1 MDKILIPNGCE
12 AEVADYKEQIV
23 ADYKNNPLIEA
34 LPPIYEVQKVV
45 ENLAVYP
52 VYSNEERKLDNH
64 YRIHLIQRLF
74 QVFQPLPFHID
85 LESKVSRALR
95 QGYIIRNPFRAELAK
110 GFNKEFDLTNNLR
123 FESNNLVKQTA
134 SGFTLIGIS
143 GSGKTSSLE
152 RILSMYPQVISHSSY
167 KGIAFSMYQLVWIKL
182 NCPFDG
188 SVKGICIEFFSE
200 VDRLLGTNY
209 HKKVISSRP
218 STNVMMSMITQI
230 VRNSSIGCIII
241 DEIQHLSLGKSG
253 GTEKML
259 NFFVTLV
266 NQVGVPIIMVG
277 TPNGMAALQ
286 SQFRIS
292 RRGAGQGD
300 LVIDKI
306 PNDKTWDLLINSIWQ
321 YQWTRKETSLTKE
334 LSDAFYDESQGIID
348 ILKKLYAMVQIKA
361 ITSGREEI
369 TINLIKLVAN
379 ESLKL
384 VQPMLQALKTGD
396 IRKIAKYDDICLSNI
411 NIGDYMSKAR
421 HSIDL
426 NLKEKAIKSQVQ
438 DEKDNNLESKR
449 EKAVVKLIELGI
461 SAKKAQKAV
470 DNVDNKEAYVDVNT
484 IVIKAIS
491 SLNDTV
497 KEKKKE
503 NKVNLDADDIRYIVQ
518 LGEEAGISAY
528 DALKEKKYI
537 IMFDDDI
544 FDVR

>member
-12 AEVADYKEQIV
+12 AEIADYKEQIV

-34 LPPIYEVQKVV
+34 LPPIYEVQKDV

-64 YRIHLIQRLF
+64 YRIHMIQRLF

-95 QGYIIRNPFRAELAK
+95 QGYIIRNPFRSELAK
-110 GFNKEFDLTNNLR
+110 AFNKEFDLTNNLR

-167 KGIAFSMYQLVWIKL
+167 KDIAFSMYQLVWIKL

-188 SVKGICIEFFSE
+188 SVKGLCIEFFSE

-209 HKKVISSRP
+209 HKKVINSRP

-321 YQWTRKETSLTKE
+321 YQWTRKETELTKE
-334 LSDAFYDESQGIID
+334 LSDAFYEESQGIID

-361 ITSGREEI
+361 ITSGKEEI
-369 TINLIKLVAN
+369 NVNLIKQVAN

-426 NLKEKAIKSQVQ
+426 NLKEKAIKSQVE
-438 DEKDNNLESKR
+438 DEKNNNLESKK
-449 EKAVVKLIELGI
+449 EKAVLKLIELGI

-470 DNVDNKEAYVDVNT
+470 DNVDNKEDHVDVNT

-491 SLNDTV
+491 SLNDTA

-518 LGEEAGISAY
+518 VGKDAGISAY

-537 IMFDDDI
+537 VMFEDDI
-544 FDVR
+544 FKVL

>member
-12 AEVADYKEQIV
+12 AEIADYKEQIV

-64 YRIHLIQRLF
+64 YRIHMIQRLF

-95 QGYIIRNPFRAELAK
+95 QGYIIRNPFRSELAK
-110 GFNKEFDLTNNLR
+110 AFNKEFDLTNNLR

-167 KGIAFSMYQLVWIKL
+167 KDIAFSMYQLVWIKL

-188 SVKGICIEFFSE
+188 SVKGLCIEFFSE

-209 HKKVISSRP
+209 HKKVINSRP

-277 TPNGMAALQ
+277 TPNGMVALQ

-321 YQWTRKETSLTKE
+321 YQWTRKETALTKE

-348 ILKKLYAMVQIKA
+348 ILKKLYAMAQIKA
-361 ITSGREEI
+361 ITSGKEEI
-369 TINLIKLVAN
+369 NVNLIKQVAN
-379 ESLKL
+379 ENLKL

-396 IRKIAKYDDICLSNI
+396 IRKIGKYDDICLSNI
-411 NIGDYMSKAR
+411 SFDDYVSKAR
-421 HSIDL
+421 QSVDL
-426 NLKEKAIKSQVQ
+426 TIKAKAIKRQVE
-438 DEKDNNLESKR
+438 DEKNSSITGKR
-449 EKAVVKLIELGI
+449 EKAVLKLIELGI

-470 DNVDNKEAYVDVNT
+470 DNVDNKEDHVDVNT

-491 SLNDTV
+491 SLNDTA

-518 LGEEAGISAY
+518 VGKDAGISAY

-537 IMFDDDI
+537 VMFEDDI
-544 FDVR
+544 FNEG

>member
-12 AEVADYKEQIV
+12 AEIADYKEQIV

-64 YRIHLIQRLF
+64 YRIHMIQRLF

-95 QGYIIRNPFRAELAK
+95 QGYIIRNPFRSELAK
-110 GFNKEFDLTNNLR
+110 AFNKEFDLTNNLR

-167 KGIAFSMYQLVWIKL
+167 KDIAFSMYQLVWIKL

-188 SVKGICIEFFSE
+188 SVKGLCIEFFSE

-209 HKKVISSRP
+209 HKKVINSRP

-321 YQWTRKETSLTKE
+321 YQWTRKETELTKE
-334 LSDAFYDESQGIID
+334 LSDAFYEESQGIID

-361 ITSGREEI
+361 ITSGKEEI
-369 TINLIKLVAN
+369 NVNLIKQVAN

-426 NLKEKAIKSQVQ
+426 NLKEKAIKSQVE
-438 DEKDNNLESKR
+438 DEKNNNLESKK
-449 EKAVVKLIELGI
+449 EKAVLKLIELGI

-470 DNVDNKEAYVDVNT
+470 DNVDNKEDHVDVNT

-491 SLNDTV
+491 SLNDTA

-518 LGEEAGISAY
+518 VGKDAGISAY

-537 IMFDDDI
+537 VMFEDDI
-544 FDVR
+544 FKVL

>member
-1 MDKILIPNGCE
+1 MDKIFIPNGCE
-12 AEVADYKEQIV
+12 AEIADYKEQIV

-34 LPPIYEVQKVV
+34 LPPIYEIQKVV

-64 YRIHLIQRLF
+64 YRIHMIQRLF

-95 QGYIIRNPFRAELAK
+95 QGYIIRNPFRSELAK
-110 GFNKEFDLTNNLR
+110 SFNKEFDLTNNLR

-167 KGIAFSMYQLVWIKL
+167 KGISFSMYQLVWIKL

-188 SVKGICIEFFSE
+188 SVKGLCIEFFSE

-306 PNDKTWDLLINSIWQ
+306 PSDKTWDLLINSIWQ
-321 YQWTRKETSLTKE
+321 YQWTRKETALTKE

-361 ITSGREEI
+361 ITSGKEEI
-369 TINLIKLVAN
+369 TVNLIKQVAN

-426 NLKEKAIKSQVQ
+426 NLKEKAIKSQVE
-438 DEKDNNLESKR
+438 DEKNNNLESKI
-449 EKAVVKLIELGI
+449 EKAVLKLIELGI

-470 DNVDNKEAYVDVNT
+470 DNVYNKEDYVDVNT

>member
-12 AEVADYKEQIV
+12 AEIADYKEQVV

-34 LPPIYEVQKVV
+34 LPPIYDVQKVV

-52 VYSNEERKLDNH
+52 AYSNEERKLDNH

-188 SVKGICIEFFSE
+188 SVKGLCIEFFSE

-218 STNVMMSMITQI
+218 STNIMMSMITQI

-266 NQVGVPIIMVG
+266 NQVGVPIITVG

-306 PNDKTWDLLINSIWQ
+306 PNDKTWNLLVNSLWQ
-321 YQWTRKETSLTKE
+321 YQWTKKEITLTKE

-361 ITSGREEI
+361 ITSNREEI
-369 TINLIKLVAN
+369 TVNLIKQVAS

-384 VQPMLQALKTGD
+384 VQPMIQALKTGD

-411 NIGDYMSKAR
+411 NFDDYVSKAR

-426 NLKEKAIKSQVQ
+426 SMKEKDIKKQLE
-438 DEKDNNLESKR
+438 DEKNNNLQSKR
-449 EKAVVKLIELGI
+449 EKAVLKLIELGI

-470 DNVDNKEAYVDVNT
+470 DNVDNKEDCVDVNT

-491 SLNDTV
+491 SLNDTA
-497 KEKKKE
+497 KEKKKG
-503 NKVNLDADDIRYIVQ
+503 NKVSIDEDDIRYIVQ
-518 LGEEAGISAY
+518 VGKDTDISAY
-528 DALKEKKYI
+528 DALKGKKYI
-537 IMFDDDI
+537 VTFEDDI
-544 FDVR
+544 FNEG

>member
-411 NIGDYMSKAR
+411 TIGDYMSKAR

-491 SLNDTV
+491 SLNDTA

-503 NKVNLDADDIRYIVQ
+503 NKVNLDTDDIRYIVQ
-518 LGEEAGISAY
+518 LGEDAGISAY

-537 IMFDDDI
+537 VMFEDDI
-544 FDVR
+544 FNEG